1 MTSGSHGFWFA
12 WLSIAI
18 GLDSLGLLLR
28 AGERKSLD
36 GGLSRLFW
44 GIGFLF
50 ADCKGLF
57 LGERGESSE
66 AVSEPE
72 VQVDGVER
80 EGYGLERFIE
90 NSI

>member
-1 MTSGSHGFWFA
+1 MALGSHDFWFA

-36 GGLSRLFW
+36 GGGVKAFFVWIRAAYF
-44 GIGFLF
+44 
-50 ADCKGLF
+50 
-57 LGERGESSE
+57 GERGESSE